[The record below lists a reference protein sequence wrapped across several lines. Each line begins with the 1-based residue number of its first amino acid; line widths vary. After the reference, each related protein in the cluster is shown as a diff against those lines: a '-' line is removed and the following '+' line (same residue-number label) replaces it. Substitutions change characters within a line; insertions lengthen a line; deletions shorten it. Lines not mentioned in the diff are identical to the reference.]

1 MTTNLLKFGKGNAKL
16 SKLIATISLPSGFT
30 CPGALECLSKANKIT
45 GKIKDG
51 ADTVFRCFSASQE
64 ALYRNV
70 RENRWF
76 NFELLKGKTIE
87 EMVDLIEASLPK
99 QDIVR
104 IHVGGDFFN
113 QNYFDAWILVS
124 ERNPDKIFYA
134 YTKSVNF
141 WINRFETLGRAGTV
155 NFKLTAS
162 RGGKRDDLIGEFNLK
177 EAVVVF
183 TEEEAEEKGLTIDHD
198 DTLAYLQDQSFALL
212 LHGAQPAKSEASKA
226 LQVLK
231 KKGKGGYSKKKKWTE
246 TKLGTRK
253 ELEVA

>member
-1 MTTNLLKFGKGNAKL
+1 MTTLKFGKGNAKL

-45 GKIKDG
+45 GKITDG
-51 ADTVFRCFSASQE
+51 AQTVFRCFSASQE

-76 NFELLKGKTIE
+76 NFGLLKGKTVE
-87 EMVDLIEASLPK
+87 ETAELILASLPK

-104 IHVGGDFFN
+104 IHVGGDFFS
-113 QNYFDAWILVS
+113 QVYFDAWMLVA
-124 ERNPDKIFYA
+124 ERTPDKIFYA
-134 YTKSVNF
+134 YTKSIKF
-141 WINRFETLGRAGTV
+141 WTYRFDQLGRAGTA

-162 RGGKRDDLIGEFNLK
+162 RGGRDDCLIGEFDLK

-183 TEEEAEEKGLTIDHD
+183 TEEQAEEKGLAIDHD
-198 DTLAYLQDQSFALL
+198 DTLAYLQDKSFALL
-212 LHGAQPAKSEASKA
+212 LHGAQPAGSEASKA

-231 KKGKGGYSKKKKWTE
+231 KKGKGGYSKKKIQKV
-246 TKLGTRK
+246 LDK
-253 ELEVA
+253 EVVNV